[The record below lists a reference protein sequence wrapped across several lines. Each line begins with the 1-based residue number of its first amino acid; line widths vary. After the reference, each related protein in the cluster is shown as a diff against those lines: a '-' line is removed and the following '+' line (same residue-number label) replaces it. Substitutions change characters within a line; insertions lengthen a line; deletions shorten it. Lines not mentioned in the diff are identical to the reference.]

1 MHPRWTLISATEQ
14 AAETYCLIRAR
25 ANLFVM
31 AGTGTEP
38 ELHAGKMAKATPG
51 AAPLGPAVFAV
62 LQSRQEFLPS
72 SLWLWV
78 HSRTSHGIIKAGQDA
93 VPAMVTLS
101 CVPKCHT
108 PVWGEDSP
116 PLLAAPPACSF
127 GVGWKGWVFSVCLSQ
142 PWVIL

>member
-1 MHPRWTLISATEQ
+1 
-14 AAETYCLIRAR
+14 
-25 ANLFVM
+25 M

-78 HSRTSHGIIKAGQDA
+78 HNRTSDGIIKAGQDA
-93 VPAMVTLS
+93 VPALTQPCHGHTEL
-101 CVPKCHT
+101 CPQVP
-108 PVWGEDSP
+108 
-116 PLLAAPPACSF
+116 LA
-127 GVGWKGWVFSVCLSQ
+127 CLG
-142 PWVIL
+142 